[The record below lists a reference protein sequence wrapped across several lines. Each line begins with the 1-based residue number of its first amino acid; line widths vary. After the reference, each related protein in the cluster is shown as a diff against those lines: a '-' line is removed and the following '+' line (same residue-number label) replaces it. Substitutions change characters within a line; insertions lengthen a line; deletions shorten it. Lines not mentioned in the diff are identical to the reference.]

1 MVRPLLPGGFE
12 MNPSRSRGFT
22 LIELMIVV
30 AIIGILAAI
39 AIPNFVRYQ
48 LRVKYAELPLQVQAI
63 HKGELA
69 LRQSERVAAAGASP
83 GQFYALPST
92 LPSGCV
98 PTEGGTSK
106 RSWSAGDVTAASAI
120 DWTVE
125 GATYGCY
132 ATLVAGGTAP
142 SGNALTILAQSDIDG
157 DENPSC
163 VVLFQPNVDSVG
175 AVTTAAP
182 SVPCAEAAAPWATA
196 RNAAADAL

>member
-1 MVRPLLPGGFE
+1 

-63 HKGELA
+63 HQGELA
-69 LRQSERVAAAGASP
+69 LRQSERVAAAGAMA
-83 GQFYALPST
+83 GQFYAFPTT

-98 PTEGGTSK
+98 PTVGGTSK
-106 RSWSAGDVTAASAI
+106 RSWSADDVRAASAI

-125 GATYGCY
+125 GSTYGCY
-132 ATLVAGGTAP
+132 ATLVDGGAGL

-157 DENPSC
+157 DGNPSC
-163 VVLFQPNVDSVG
+163 LVLFQPTVDSLG

-196 RNAAADAL
+196 RNASPDAL